1 MKQNV
6 FILAAAAM
14 LAASC
19 SVSINGNGGS
29 QPPAGSAK
37 AAVHA
42 AESAAAKGFTGIRI
56 NGGYDVYYTP
66 GAQTSIRLEG
76 DADCIRRT
84 IVENKGNTLIISPAK
99 GKGFF
104 KSNDQDVDIYI
115 TSPAISNVS
124 VKGSGDFT
132 AKGDISTRKF
142 SAAIAGS
149 GDVRMRGVTADAVSV
164 SVSGS
169 GDVEI
174 GAAKAGVAE
183 FSISGSGDIGV
194 KDIKAG
200 SVKARIAGSGDV
212 EMARADIGKASCS
225 IAGSGDISIKGSVD
239 RLEKSVAGSG
249 TVSVSR

>member
-29 QPPAGSAK
+29 LPPAGSAK

-99 GKGFF
+99 GKGFSSRTIKTSTF
-104 KSNDQDVDIYI
+104 
-115 TSPAISNVS
+115 TSPPLQFPTS
-124 VKGSGDFT
+124 VL
-132 AKGDISTRKF
+132 
-142 SAAIAGS
+142 
-149 GDVRMRGVTADAVSV
+149 
-164 SVSGS
+164 
-169 GDVEI
+169 
-174 GAAKAGVAE
+174 
-183 FSISGSGDIGV
+183 
-194 KDIKAG
+194 
-200 SVKARIAGSGDV
+200 KARATSLRKATSAPGS
-212 EMARADIGKASCS
+212 S
-225 IAGSGDISIKGSVD
+225 
-239 RLEKSVAGSG
+239 LQQ
-249 TVSVSR
+249 

>member
-104 KSNDQDVDIYI
+104 KSDDQDVDIYI

-132 AKGDISTRKF
+132 AKGDISTRNR
-142 SAAIAGS
+142 S
-149 GDVRMRGVTADAVSV
+149 GRVL
-164 SVSGS
+164 
-169 GDVEI
+169 
-174 GAAKAGVAE
+174 
-183 FSISGSGDIGV
+183 DIRFGRHWRERHQ
-194 KDIKAG
+194 G
-200 SVKARIAGSGDV
+200 RQREGENCRFG
-212 EMARADIGKASCS
+212 RCGN
-225 IAGSGDISIKGSVD
+225 
-239 RLEKSVAGSG
+239 G
-249 TVSVSR
+249 TRRHR